1 MTRLRKLNE
10 QEYFELQTQFEKT
23 PPPSESF
30 GASGEHYILVA
41 LLNRMGFRQ
50 TDKWQAL
57 KLTEK
62 LLSKGWKSHDTSR
75 RN

>member
-1 MTRLRKLNE
+1 MKLRQLTE

-41 LLNRMGFRQ
+41 LLRRMGFIE

-57 KLTEK
+57 RLAEQ
-62 LLSKGWKSHDTSR
+62 LLMKGYQP
-75 RN
+75 